1 MQAVSFFDAFDA
13 VRILNLPHRDDRR
26 REMREELAR
35 VGLADDPRVSFFEA
49 SVGPDAGRFLNKNV
63 HGCFLSHLALL
74 ETAAKAGERVLALED
89 DCDFNAAARDYVL
102 PDRWDIFYGGYEAQ
116 DPSDL
121 ADSNIIGAHCMG
133 YSPEAAR
140 RLSAYLR
147 SMLEDP
153 DFAPDAKAALEPDFD
168 PAIKPPLDGA
178 IVWFRRANPDLVT
191 VFAQIAEQRPSR
203 SDITSGRLDRLA
215 PGVAT
220 VARRLKRMLK
230 TAFSRS

>member
-1 MQAVSFFDAFDA
+1 MSFFDAFDA

-35 VGLADDPRVSFFEA
+35 VGLADDSRVSFFKA

-168 PAIKPPLDGA
+168 PAIKPLSTVRSSGFAGQIRISSRSLPRLRSSDPRGPISPA
-178 IVWFRRANPDLVT
+178 AGSIAWRRA
-191 VFAQIAEQRPSR
+191 
-203 SDITSGRLDRLA
+203 
-215 PGVAT
+215 
-220 VARRLKRMLK
+220 
-230 TAFSRS
+230 